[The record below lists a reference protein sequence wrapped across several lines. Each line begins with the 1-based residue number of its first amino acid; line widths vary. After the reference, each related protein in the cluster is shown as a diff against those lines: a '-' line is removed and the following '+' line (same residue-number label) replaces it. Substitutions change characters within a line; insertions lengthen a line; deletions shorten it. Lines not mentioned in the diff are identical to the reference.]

1 MKKILAMLAA
11 LAMSAAMLTACGD
24 TDSSGDTKSS
34 ADKSAAE
41 SAEAPDAA
49 SEGAENKD
57 NESKDNE
64 SKDNETKDSEGDDN
78 MGGDDN
84 GGTAEGKLGPLGQA
98 YNDKISAGKIQMEA
112 KVDMMGNQP
121 VIVEKNGSDMHMQM
135 SLFGMNLNI
144 YQIGDKCYNLIPAS
158 KMYMSIPAEQA
169 AMYTENDYA
178 DGIADGSV
186 FVESYEEDGFTVEK
200 YTVKQEMVVS
210 LAEGVSMDMDESA
223 QESTALYY
231 FDADGNLK
239 KIVTQG
245 MMDTTV
251 EFTKLAFEDVPV
263 EMPDLSG
270 WEEVTQDSI
279 TPVNQVKLT
288 AGMIGITKE
297 MIEDAGYTYESI
309 AEMDEDKQNEVI
321 QKIAEDNGI
330 TIGGGLF

>member
-1 MKKILAMLAA
+1 MKKIIAMLAA
-11 LAMSAAMLTACGD
+11 LTMSAAMFTACGD
-24 TDSSGDTKSS
+24 IDSSGDTKSS

-41 SAEAPDAA
+41 SAEAADETESTAEAAESADETESTDDAVG
-49 SEGAENKD
+49 E
-57 NESKDNE
+57 
-64 SKDNETKDSEGDDN
+64 DDN
-78 MGGDDN
+78 KGGDDN
-84 GGTAEGKLGPLGQA
+84 EGNKSEGELGPLGKA
-98 YNDKISAGKIQMEA
+98 YNDKVSAGNVQMEA
-112 KVDMMGNQP
+112 KIDMMGDQP
-121 VIVEKNGSDMHMQM
+121 VIMEKNGDNIHMKM
-135 SLFGMNLNI
+135 SLFGMNLDI
-144 YQIGDKCYNLIPAS
+144 YQVDGKCYNLIPAS
-158 KMYMSIPAEQA
+158 EMYIIIPEEQA

-200 YTVKQEMVVS
+200 YTVKEEMVVS
-210 LAEGVSMDMDESA
+210 LAEGVSMDMEDTA
-223 QESTALYY
+223 QESTVLYY
-231 FDADGNLK
+231 FDSDGNLK

-288 AGMIGITKE
+288 AGMMGITKE
-297 MIEDAGYTYESI
+297 MIEAAGYTYEQI
-309 AEMDEDKQNEVI
+309 AEMDEDKQQEVI
-321 QKIAEDNGI
+321 EKIAADNGI